1 MELNLE
7 VLGRHRGG
15 VQVDVDGA
23 FLVGGVLRSQYVYV
37 MGAIAAEQYLSGV
50 SKQYV
55 EGYSLSII
63 ERNGLKVA
71 ERRMLQRAGTVPSSV
86 LRRSSVA
93 AAENIAVALN

>member
-37 MGAIAAEQYLSGV
+37 M
-50 SKQYV
+50 
-55 EGYSLSII
+55 
-63 ERNGLKVA
+63 
-71 ERRMLQRAGTVPSSV
+71 VP
-86 LRRSSVA
+86 
-93 AAENIAVALN
+93 